1 MNVLITGIS
10 GGIGQT
16 LGRTFKQAG
25 YTVFGLD
32 IRPAEH
38 AVCDHF
44 FEVDLARF
52 VEEEAYRN
60 DRSMQ
65 LLSSLSPLDVLINNA
80 AVQLLDSTENIRL
93 ADWQRTLA
101 VNLTAPMLLT
111 QLLLEKLTIRKG
123 LVLMIGSIHQ
133 KLTKPAFV
141 TYATSKSALVGFT
154 QALAVD
160 LAGKVRVNCISPA
173 STETEMLLDG
183 FNGNEQVLDT
193 LRKIHP
199 VGRIGTPSDVAEL
212 ALFLAS
218 DRAGF
223 IHGANI
229 ALDGGISSVL
239 KDI

>member
-10 GGIGQT
+10 GGIGQA

-32 IRPAEH
+32 VRPAESS
-38 AVCDHF
+38 VCDCF
-44 FEVDLARF
+44 FEIDLAHF
-52 VEEEAYRN
+52 VGEEAYRN
-60 DRSMQ
+60 GHSMQ
-65 LLSSLSPLDVLINNA
+65 LLSGIPTLDVLIHNA
-80 AVQLLDSTENIRL
+80 AVQLLDPTEDIRL

-111 QLLLEKLTIRKG
+111 QLLLEKLTTRKG

-183 FNGNEQVLDT
+183 FKGNEQVLDT

-229 ALDGGISSVL
+229 ALDGGIGSVL